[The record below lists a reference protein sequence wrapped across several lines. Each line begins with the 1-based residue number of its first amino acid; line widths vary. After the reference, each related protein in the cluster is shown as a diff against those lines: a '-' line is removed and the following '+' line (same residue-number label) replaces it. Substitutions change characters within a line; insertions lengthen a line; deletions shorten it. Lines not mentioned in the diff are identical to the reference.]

1 MFTVTKQW
9 VLDHSTTGKSG
20 WTREQLAILGYSW
33 PPPSGWLEAIEGI
46 QISSGRRVKFEFLCN
61 REAALEQKI
70 KAEKRYREMEQVVYY
85 TWPTA
90 DGWDGSFEKP
100 EGWWR

>member
-9 VLDHSTTGKSG
+9 ILEYSTTGKSG

-33 PPPSGWLEAIEGI
+33 PPPTGWLEAAEGI
-46 QISSGRRVKFEFLCN
+46 EITPGKRIKFEFLCN
-61 REAALEQKI
+61 REAAAQKKI
-70 KAEKRYREMEQVVYY
+70 EDAKRHSQMEQVVYY

-100 EGWWR
+100 AGWWR

>member
-9 VLDHSTTGKSG
+9 ILEYSTTGKSG
-20 WTREQLAILGYSW
+20 WSREQLAILGYSW
-33 PPPSGWLEAIEGI
+33 PPPTGWLEAAEGI
-46 QISSGRRVKFEFLCN
+46 EITPGKRIKFEFLCN
-61 REAALEQKI
+61 REAAAQKKI
-70 KAEKRYREMEQVVYY
+70 EDAKRHEEMGEVVFY

-100 EGWWR
+100 AGWWR